1 MIKKNFVIGTR
12 GSKLALWQANYVKEA
27 LQNEFP
33 NLNFEV
39 IKIKTKGDKILDSP
53 LFKIGSKGLFTKDI
67 ENALI
72 RKEIDFAVHSL
83 KDLPTS
89 IDNRL
94 KISAIIKRDDPR
106 DVIISKNNLRLA
118 ELPKNAKIATSSLR
132 RKAQLLNFR
141 NDFEIVDI
149 RGNIDTRIRKFDE
162 SNFDALILAKAGVVR
177 MGYQERISE
186 ILSVEIMLP
195 AAGQGAVAIEILKK
209 NKLAEDIASILNDK
223 ETVLATYVERSFLNH
238 LGGGCQVPIG
248 VLAQIDGNMIKVDGM
263 IATIDGKRV
272 IKGFLMGDIKDFK
285 NLGKQLA
292 EDILNRSGS
301 EILESIRN
309 KKRL

>member
-1 MIKKNFVIGTR
+1 MIKKNFIIGTR
-12 GSKLALWQANYVKEA
+12 GSKLALWQANYVKEI

-33 NLNFEV
+33 NSNFEI

-53 LFKIGSKGLFTKDI
+53 LSKIGSKGLFTKEI

-72 RKEIDFAVHSL
+72 REEIDFAVHSL

-94 KISAIIKRDDPR
+94 KISAIMKRDDPR

-118 ELPKNAKIATSSLR
+118 ELPKNSKIATSSLR

-141 NDFEIVDI
+141 SDFEIVDI

-162 SNFDALILAKAGVVR
+162 SNLEALILAKAGVVR
-177 MGYQERISE
+177 MGYQERICE

-195 AAGQGAVAIEILKK
+195 AAGQGALAIEILRK
-209 NKLAEDIASILNDK
+209 NKLAEDITSILNDE
-223 ETVLATYVERSFLNH
+223 ETELTTYVERSFLNH

-248 VLAQIDGNMIKVDGM
+248 VFAQIDGNMIKVNGM

-272 IKGFLMGDIKDFK
+272 IKGFMMSDIRDYT

-292 EDILNRSGS
+292 EDILNRGGS
-301 EILESIRN
+301 DILESIRN
-309 KKRL
+309 

>member
-1 MIKKNFVIGTR
+1 MIKNKFIIGTR

-53 LFKIGSKGLFTKDI
+53 LSKIGSKGLFTKEI

-72 RKEIDFAVHSL
+72 REEIDFAVHSL

-94 KISAIIKRDDPR
+94 KISAIMKRDDPR
-106 DVIISKNNLRLA
+106 DIIISKNNLKLS
-118 ELPKNAKIATSSLR
+118 ELPVKATIATSSLR

-162 SNFDALILAKAGVVR
+162 SDLDALILAKAGVVR

-209 NKLAEDIASILNDK
+209 NKLAEDITSTLNDK
-223 ETVLATYVERSFLNH
+223 ETELTTYVERSFLNH

-248 VLAQIDGNMIKVDGM
+248 VLAQIDGNMIKMDGM

-292 EDILNRSGS
+292 EDILNRGGS
-301 EILESIRN
+301 EILESIRE
-309 KKRL
+309 

>member
-53 LFKIGSKGLFTKDI
+53 LSKIGSKGLFTKEI